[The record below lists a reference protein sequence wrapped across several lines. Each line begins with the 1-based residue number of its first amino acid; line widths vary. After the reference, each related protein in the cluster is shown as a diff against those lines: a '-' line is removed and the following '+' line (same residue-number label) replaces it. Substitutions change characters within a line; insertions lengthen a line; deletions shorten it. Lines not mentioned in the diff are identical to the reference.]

1 LLSYPIYTDS
11 PFLQAA
17 ETVALHHHVKRGGNG
32 YPPYLKGE
40 EIPIEGRIMNIIDF
54 SSSRFDPKIS
64 GIFRKN
70 PDRFGK
76 IFERNKD

>member
-1 LLSYPIYTDS
+1 
-11 PFLQAA
+11 
-17 ETVALHHHVKRGGNG
+17 
-32 YPPYLKGE
+32 
-40 EIPIEGRIMNIIDF
+40 MNIIDF